1 MYIIKMDAIIN
12 FESLI
17 NLISAIAVV
26 LSVVFLAFQI
36 KKNTDAVKANFYDSL
51 NNSNIEFL
59 KQLVEHERLGKLLEL
74 GAESWNTMETD
85 DKRTANFLFIQLYRH
100 WENMFYQ
107 NKMKVFEGWLW
118 ESHKNTMISYFHKEG
133 IKDWWSFRKQSFSKE
148 FGHFLEAS
156 QKPDK
161 VYQTVEE
168 LSNQELMINEDN

>member
-1 MYIIKMDAIIN
+1 MNYEII
-12 FESLI
+12 I

-51 NNSNIEFL
+51 NNSNIEFI

-74 GAESWNTMETD
+74 GSESWNSMDVD

-118 ESHKNTMISYFHKEG
+118 ESHRNTMISYFHKQG
-133 IKDWWSFRKQSFSKE
+133 IKEWWNYRKQSFSKE
-148 FGHFLEAS
+148 FGQFLENSKAP
-156 QKPDK
+156 KEI
-161 VYQTVEE
+161 YQTVEE
-168 LSNQELMINEDN
+168 LTKQYLENRNSPDKNSIKK